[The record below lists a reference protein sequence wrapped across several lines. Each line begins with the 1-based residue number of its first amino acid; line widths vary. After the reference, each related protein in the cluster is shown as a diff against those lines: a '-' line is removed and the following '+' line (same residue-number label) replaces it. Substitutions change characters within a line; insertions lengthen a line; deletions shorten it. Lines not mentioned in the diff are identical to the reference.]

1 MRSIAILFDL
11 LLSINPY
18 IVYSLILSRE
28 KEHYE
33 SLRRRGNDVA
43 RARHEAEAL
52 LEDLPS
58 EAASK
63 TTAALE
69 AAFRAHDKSGTG
81 VLQSK
86 EFEAAVK
93 QSGLPMSAEK
103 VKITILLNECI
114 FLSRTLLFTNIIFCF
129 LFLYFLSFLTGKGFS
144 KVSRGSRFRYGILS
158 GRFVSSLR

>member
-28 KEHYE
+28 KEQYE

-103 VKITILLNECI
+103 VKITILPPMH
-114 FLSRTLLFTNIIFCF
+114 LSFTDLTRYKYNF
-129 LFLYFLSFLTGKGFS
+129 LFSLPLFSFFLN
-144 KVSRGSRFRYGILS
+144 RQRF
-158 GRFVSSLR
+158 

>member
-103 VKITILLNECI
+103 VKITILPPMH
-114 FLSRTLLFTNIIFCF
+114 LSFTDLTRYKYNF
-129 LFLYFLSFLTGKGFS
+129 LFSLPLFSFFLN
-144 KVSRGSRFRYGILS
+144 RQRF
-158 GRFVSSLR
+158 